1 MKKILITTFLAV
13 ILLFT
18 SPVLQAKW
26 DADLENKCNTTVAA
40 FKQADAGLSSFF
52 NQAYGYAVFPNIGK
66 GGLGIGGAYGTGVVY
81 KHGKITGETKMTQ
94 LSIGFQAGGQAYKQ
108 IIFFQ
113 NQKAYDAFVGTNYE
127 FSAQASAVAI
137 TAGIAAQTSY
147 SNGVAVFTQVKA
159 GLMYEA
165 SLGGQQY
172 RFNERK

>member
-1 MKKILITTFLAV
+1 MKRIQITIILAV
-13 ILLFT
+13 VFLFA
-18 SPVLQAKW
+18 SSAVQAKW
-26 DADLENKCNTTVAA
+26 DADLEKKCNATVAA

-52 NQAYGYAVFPNIGK
+52 NQAYGYAVFPNIGN
-66 GGLGIGGAYGTGVVY
+66 
-81 KHGKITGETKMTQ
+81 
-94 LSIGFQAGGQAYKQ
+94 KQ

-137 TAGIAAQTSY
+137 TAGVAAQTSY
-147 SNGVAVFTQVKA
+147 SNGVAVFTQVKG

-172 RFNERK
+172 RFRERK

>member
-1 MKKILITTFLAV
+1 MKKIQITTILVVVFLFASTAV
-13 ILLFT
+13 
-18 SPVLQAKW
+18 QAKW
-26 DADLENKCNTTVAA
+26 DADLEKKCNATVAA
-40 FKQADAGLSSFF
+40 FKQADAGLGSFF

-81 KHGKITGETKMTQ
+81 KHGTITGETKMTQ

-137 TAGIAAQTSY
+137 TAGVAAQTSY
-147 SNGVAVFTQVKA
+147 SNGVAVFTHVKG

-172 RFNERK
+172 RFRERK